1 MKILH
6 IGWGFRP
13 WRIGGII
20 EYAED
25 LMEKQ
30 IQKGWQV
37 LYFFSGRYFLFIK
50 RPKLLKWKRK
60 GISMF
65 EIINSPIFHG
75 SDRGILCPQKN
86 MQEPW
91 TEKFFRKVLKEEN
104 PDILYIQEMAGLP
117 ISLIKIAKDE
127 FNIPIIMILHDYF
140 LLCPTSKLMDYNGNL
155 CTVKEET
162 GDRCA
167 KCCEHAPEDN
177 RYLKK
182 KTLAYYLKITYL
194 YKPIKL
200 LFVSLNRIHNLIISH
215 KDNPVPD
222 TNYSNDL
229 SNLFQKRRTFNL
241 NSLKKIDF
249 FIAVS
254 DKVNEIYKDFLKNDN
269 LITLQISVKHLDYI
283 LPKKKEMINFP
294 IIFVTLNGCASE
306 KKGSKLIYET
316 IKMLNSKGLVSLFE
330 LHIWGSLDETIKNIL
345 KYKNVYYHGLYDVK
359 NLNHILEKADVG
371 IVPSIFLEAYGL
383 VGIELLAKGIPVI
396 GNKMGGIVEYTID
409 NYTGWLNKS
418 ATAQELAN
426 IIEKIIEN
434 PRTISELN
442 KNILENRCKILK
454 TMEQHFQETK
464 DIYYHVINCYRQG
477 IK

>member
-1 MKILH
+1 MRILH

-13 WRIGGII
+13 WRVGGII

-30 IQKGWQV
+30 IQKGWEV

-50 RPKLLKWKRK
+50 QPKLLKWKRK
-60 GISMF
+60 GILMF

-75 SDRGILCPQKN
+75 SDRGTLYPQKD

-140 LLCPTSKLMDYNGNL
+140 LLCPTLKLMDYNGNL
-155 CTVKEET
+155 CTVKKNI
-162 GDRCA
+162 GDRCL
-167 KCCEHAPEDN
+167 KCCEYASKNN
-177 RYLKK
+177 RHLIK
-182 KTLAYYLKITYL
+182 KTLTYYLKRIYL
-194 YKPIKL
+194 YKSLKL
-200 LFVSLNRIHNLIISH
+200 FSVSLKRIYNLIISH
-215 KDNPVPD
+215 KDNPAID
-222 TNYSNDL
+222 TNYDNDL
-229 SNLFQKRRTFNL
+229 SNLFQKRRTINL

-254 DKVNEIYKDFLKNDN
+254 NKVNDIYKNFLKIDN
-269 LITLQISVKHLDYI
+269 IITLQVSVKHLDYI
-283 LPKKKEMINFP
+283 FPKRKEMINFP
-294 IIFVTLNGCASE
+294 ISFLTLNGCSSE
-306 KKGSKLIYET
+306 KKGSKLMYET
-316 IKMLNSKGLVSLFE
+316 IKILNSKGLDSYFE
-330 LHIWGSLDETIKNIL
+330 LRIWGSLDEAIKNIL
-345 KYKNVYYHGLYDVK
+345 KFKNVYYHGSYNVK
-359 NLNHILEKADVG
+359 NLNYILKKADVG
-371 IVPSIFLEAYGL
+371 IVPSIWEEPYGL

-396 GNKMGGIVEYTID
+396 GNKRGGIVGYTVN
-409 NYTGWLNKS
+409 NYTGWINKS

-434 PRTISELN
+434 PGTILELN
-442 KNILENRCKILK
+442 KNILENRRKILK

-464 DIYYHVINCYRQG
+464 DVYYNVINCYR
-477 IK
+477 